1 MTNQRLVTIHEQ
13 YPSLPGLDTY
23 TRPCLVSVYDG
34 LHAYHRFET
43 LSHSHFPLL
52 DAPLRSRGQRREL
65 WNPDIDEDVVVDDS
79 FFTTSNSEFM
89 DIDDVQHMR
98 RIQKQTTNAYQL
110 EVPDEEDPIDK
121 TMEEMNIPKVVIRN
135 GKVIPIL

>member
-1 MTNQRLVTIHEQ
+1 
-13 YPSLPGLDTY
+13 
-23 TRPCLVSVYDG
+23 
-34 LHAYHRFET
+34 
-43 LSHSHFPLL
+43 
-52 DAPLRSRGQRREL
+52 
-65 WNPDIDEDVVVDDS
+65 VVDDS

-135 GKVIPIL
+135 GKVIPILREPRRRAQDPMN